1 MKRIIGIVA
10 AAAAVSLSVAGCQD
24 GVTTPSGGPQTPAT
38 TVSAAGSAPATVP
51 AQSPEN
57 PTQSQGNPTQSQGN
71 SRPPADTAPATAAN
85 GRCVSLTSPVV
96 TQALG
101 TLGGGVG
108 GDGFYAESGTDAAVG
123 SCPALLWVRAGT
135 PHGTASSP
143 WHVMLF
149 NHDGYLGTAT
159 KRSTS
164 YTSVVGSSD
173 RTVQVQYR
181 WLSGNDANCCPSGG
195 PSVVT
200 LTLGSDGHSVT
211 PDRDFPA
218 QAIAPK

>member
-1 MKRIIGIVA
+1 MKRIIGIA
-10 AAAAVSLSVAGCQD
+10 AAAAVSLAVAGCQD
-24 GVTTPSGGPQTPAT
+24 GATTTPGGDHLPAT
-38 TVSAAGSAPATVP
+38 TVSAAESAPATAP
-51 AQSPEN
+51 AQSPE
-57 PTQSQGNPTQSQGN
+57 SSQGN

-85 GRCVSLTSPVV
+85 GQCVSLTSPVV
-96 TQALG
+96 TKALA

-143 WHVMLF
+143 WHIMLF

-164 YTSVVGSSD
+164 YTSVVGSTG

-181 WLSGNDANCCPSGG
+181 WLAGNDANCCPSGG
-195 PSVVT
+195 PAVVT
-200 LTLGSDGHSVT
+200 LTLGSDGQTVT